1 MSESITT
8 KTLASKTL
16 ATKTLAAKSHATK
29 EALKNRATSNGYLM
43 LQWLSAGWGGEMAFV
58 QSFPKDL

>member
-1 MSESITT
+1 MSKSITT
-8 KTLASKTL
+8 KTFVA
-16 ATKTLAAKSHATK
+16 KTLAAKSHATK
-29 EALKNRATSNGYLM
+29 EALKNRATSNGSLM